1 MVDMTYELRRSTYFS
16 HCMFAIF
23 QIQMTKQGIC
33 AVADIF
39 KAVMAEGQACGE
51 VRLVHNEELS
61 AGDGAME
68 VHT

>member
-1 MVDMTYELRRSTYFS
+1 
-16 HCMFAIF
+16 MFAIF